1 VNGGGRRQRLR
12 RRWVRGSGE
21 LGVYGSNWINGRV
34 RKHRGVLAVREV
46 VLVGGEVDQNELEM
60 MGAWRRYSGQLRG
73 RRASL
78 FDFSLLAEAVEEV
91 ELGDDRM
98 EDRGPFK

>member
-1 VNGGGRRQRLR
+1 M
-12 RRWVRGSGE
+12 E
-21 LGVYGSNWINGRV
+21 
-34 RKHRGVLAVREV
+34 
-46 VLVGGEVDQNELEM
+46 
-60 MGAWRRYSGQLRG
+60 GAWRRCSGQLRG

-78 FDFSLLAEAVEEV
+78 FDFSLLAEALEEV